1 MKRPILNV
9 QTISLASVLS
19 TASLVFG
26 VMISNNNNLFGYH
39 YYPLQIAS
47 AAQGTDALKTGAA
60 SPSTTTTK
68 GATIQLTAK
77 EVSNGVYRWIDTA
90 NGAANPK
97 LKVLENANNVIKIQN
112 PTDTKHQLIIDTGA
126 DELPASGVV
135 AANGN
140 GQLSFNPNMLGTFTY
155 HCAFH
160 PFTMQGTIQIVKS
173 ASSSVSGAAATT
185 TTTKT
190 TSPTGI
196 PGVP

>member
-1 MKRPILNV
+1 MKRSILNL
-9 QTISLASVLS
+9 QTIVL
-19 TASLVFG
+19 ASLVVLSATVLFG
-26 VMISNNNNLFGYH
+26 MMISNNLFGY
-39 YYPLQIAS
+39 PLQIATG
-47 AAQGTDALKTGAA
+47 AQGTNAPKTTATA
-60 SPSTTTTK
+60 TTTN
-68 GATIQLTAK
+68 GATIQLTTK

-97 LKVLENANNVIKIQN
+97 LKVFENANNVIKIQN

-173 ASSSVSGAAATT
+173 ASSSVSGAAAA
-185 TTTKT
+185 TTKT

>member
-1 MKRPILNV
+1 MKRPILNL
-9 QTISLASVLS
+9 QTIALASIVLLS
-19 TASLVFG
+19 ATVLFG
-26 VMISNNNNLFGYH
+26 TMTSNNLFGY
-39 YYPLQIAS
+39 PLQIA
-47 AAQGTDALKTGAA
+47 AAGAQGTNNLKTTTTAA
-60 SPSTTTTK
+60 STTTTKK

-140 GQLSFNPNMLGTFTY
+140 GQLSFNPNMLWTFTY

-173 ASSSVSGAAATT
+173 VSSSVSGAAAT